1 MQQSNHNFKALQHI
15 CEIEPGGR
23 SSGHQLHQTNGRL
36 PGARPSPLR
45 SEPRDRWNDD

>member
-1 MQQSNHNFKALQHI
+1 MQTPFQVALFHI
-15 CEIEPGGR
+15 GD
-23 SSGHQLHQTNGRL
+23 SLNQVAGHQLHQTNGCL